1 MSNKIIAYFDF
12 SFATECQWRWEVSP
26 PLRWR
31 RKNVHLQEEI
41 QNQMTFKGREVV
53 TVVQTPEAV
62 EKVQWFQTVILWPVL
77 STLILTM
84 DLLSKHFRKFSN
96 LKLLVCTM
104 WSVNDGVA
112 GEPPAATSLMDRR
125 ICLNNFIFRLS
136 SYVGQHSHM
145 TSDVLGAFLTYLPAL
160 ISLCSK
166 IRCSLTYLYKYLPK
180 NLNAHLLNTVFW

>member
-1 MSNKIIAYFDF
+1 MQTETEVKNCGKIFCQITTCDFFPYSRRKTSNKIIASSDF
-12 SFATECQWRWEVSP
+12 SFVIECQWRWEVSP

-31 RKNVHLQEEI
+31 RKSVHLQEEI

-84 DLLSKHFRKFSN
+84 DLLSKHFRKFNN
-96 LKLLVCTM
+96 LKLLVCNM

-112 GEPPAATSLMDRR
+112 GEPPAARSLMDRR
-125 ICLNNFIFRLS
+125 VYLNKFTFRLLS
-136 SYVGQHSHM
+136 S
-145 TSDVLGAFLTYLPAL
+145 
-160 ISLCSK
+160 
-166 IRCSLTYLYKYLPK
+166 
-180 NLNAHLLNTVFW
+180 